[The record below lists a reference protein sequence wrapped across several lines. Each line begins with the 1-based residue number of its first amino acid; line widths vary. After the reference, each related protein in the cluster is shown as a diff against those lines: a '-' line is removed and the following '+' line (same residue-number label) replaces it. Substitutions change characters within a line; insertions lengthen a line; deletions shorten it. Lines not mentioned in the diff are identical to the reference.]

1 MKKINEQTNNEC
13 DIEIFN
19 TVGADGSYLPRT
31 KSK

>member
-19 TVGADGSYLPRT
+19 TVGADAHICLERN
-31 KSK
+31 